1 MANKEANA
9 LHNLQL
15 FTSELRVWNCF
26 GMFVF
31 SVFFLNL
38 LSCPFPL
45 LLAAFWDWKLHFPT
59 FWSSNLSFPWYLQHV
74 GSRTVHVA
82 LFFTPRIR

>member
-31 SVFFLNL
+31 SVFFESPL
-38 LSCPFPL
+38 LSVSLTTCSILGLEAPFSNILEFEPL
-45 LLAAFWDWKLHFPT
+45 ISVVFATCW
-59 FWSSNLSFPWYLQHV
+59 
-74 GSRTVHVA
+74 
-82 LFFTPRIR
+82 